1 MIRNLANTY
10 FSDEEF
16 EILPMLNSRLE
27 YWLTLIIPSDFF
39 GVFKLSDLTVQYH
52 DGMMLLGTTPF
63 FIAQIPDYVQ
73 DSII

>member
-27 YWLTLIIPSDFF
+27 YWLTLPIPSDFF
-39 GVFKLSDLTVQYH
+39 GVFKLSELTV
-52 DGMMLLGTTPF
+52 
-63 FIAQIPDYVQ
+63 
-73 DSII
+73 